1 VAALT
6 KNPALALFVSTLQK
20 LKPDVGEQAGAVE
33 EEEEEEEEVGV
44 SGGDRAS
51 KGECTGACS

>member
-33 EEEEEEEEVGV
+33 EEEEEEEVGV